1 LLAQPSAASRWPQP
15 IGAALAALACLAA
28 LGAEPATAQTTARP
42 TEQPALLKALNE
54 VRAQGCGDKAQRA
67 SALLHDPRLSATAAR
82 VAEGTPLAEALKAS
96 AYRSPRT
103 TLIALSG
110 FTGEQ
115 ASAQGAASHA
125 CNTLMDAEIKESGF
139 FAKGS
144 QVWIVLAVPFAPPG
158 AAQADEIEARVL
170 ALVNEARGQ
179 ARMCGSAA
187 LAAAPPVQLN
197 TRLRTASAAHADEMA
212 RLNYFGHTGRDGL
225 QVFERASR
233 TGYAWRAIGENIA
246 SGQMQPEAAVQGWL
260 KSPSHCANLMMPGYT
275 DMGLAYAVNPHS
287 EGGVYWVQVFGLPR

>member
-1 LLAQPSAASRWPQP
+1 MHSLQGFASRWLKP
-15 IGAALAALACLAA
+15 IVAALAALACLAA
-28 LGAEPATAQTTARP
+28 LSAGPATAQTNTPTAP
-42 TEQPALLKALNE
+42 SMLQALNDI
-54 VRAQGCGDKAQRA
+54 RAKGCGGKSLPAT
-67 SALLHDPRLSATAAR
+67 ALRHEPRLSAAAAR
-82 VAEGTPLAEALKAS
+82 VAGGAPLAQALKAS

-115 ASAQGAASHA
+115 ASAQGAANHS
-125 CNTLMDAEIKESGF
+125 CGTLMDAEFTESGF
-139 FAKGS
+139 FAQGS

-158 AAQADEIEARVL
+158 AAEADQIEARVL

-179 ARMCGSAA
+179 ARMCGNVA
-187 LAAAPPVQLN
+187 LAAAQPVQLN
-197 TRLRTASAAHADEMA
+197 ARLRTASAAHADEMA
-212 RLNYFGHTGRDGL
+212 RLDYFGHTGRDGL

-275 DMGLAYAVNPHS
+275 DMGLAYAVNPQS

>member
-1 LLAQPSAASRWPQP
+1 MHSLQGFASRWLKP
-15 IGAALAALACLAA
+15 IVAALAALACLAA
-28 LGAEPATAQTTARP
+28 LSAGPATAQTNTPTAP
-42 TEQPALLKALNE
+42 SMLQALNDI
-54 VRAQGCGDKAQRA
+54 RAKGCGGK
-67 SALLHDPRLSATAAR
+67 SLPVTALQHNPRLSAAAAR
-82 VAEGTPLAEALKAS
+82 VAGGAPLAQALKAS

-115 ASAQGAASHA
+115 ASAQGAANHS
-125 CNTLMDAEIKESGF
+125 CGTLMDAEFTESGF
-139 FAKGS
+139 FVQGS

-158 AAQADEIEARVL
+158 AAEADQIEARVL

-179 ARMCGSAA
+179 ARMCGNVA
-187 LAAAPPVQLN
+187 LAAAQPVQLN
-197 TRLRTASAAHADEMA
+197 ARLRTASAAHADEMA
-212 RLNYFGHTGRDGL
+212 RLDYFGHTGRDGL

-275 DMGLAYAVNPHS
+275 DMGLAYAVNPQS